1 MLNGT
6 TVLVVE
12 EEFLIALDIQRM
24 LENLGASQVLLARNA
39 EEAHAMEA
47 YWPDVRLAIVEIA
60 LEQQRPLHLIDSLTR
75 SGIPVVICSAD
86 TGLRH
91 GVVQFASLPVLTKP
105 MAETDM
111 VSAINQVFDLAS

>member
-12 EEFLIALDIQRM
+12 EEFLIALDIQRI
-24 LENLGASQVLLARNA
+24 LENLGASQILFARNA
-39 EEAHAMEA
+39 QEAQTMDA
-47 YWPDVRLAIVEIA
+47 YWPDVRLAIVDIA
-60 LEQQRPLHLIDSLTR
+60 LEQQGSLHLIDHLTR
-75 SGIPVVICSAD
+75 TGIPVVICSAD

-91 GVVQFASLPVLTKP
+91 GVSQFPSLPVVAKP

-111 VSAINQVFDLAS
+111 VTAISQVFNLAG